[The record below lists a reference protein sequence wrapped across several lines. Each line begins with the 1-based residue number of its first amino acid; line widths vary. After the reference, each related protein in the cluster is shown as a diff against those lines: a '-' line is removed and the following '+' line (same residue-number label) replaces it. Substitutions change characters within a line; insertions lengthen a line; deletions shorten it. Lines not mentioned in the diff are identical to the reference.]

1 MYFTMPLRSTTAMT
15 DRTSGLSQVMLAVF
29 ATFAAAFLASLPTP
43 AQAQNF
49 ENLDRLDGLVAMS
62 VGANLREPGGPVAPI
77 DRRLRLAPC
86 PQTPIVDATQPSF
99 AVVSCTSIGWRIRV
113 PLLPGQNA
121 PQQTTNFAPSRAIAA
136 PARTIVVKKG
146 DPVQLIAGNDQFTIS
161 RLMIADED
169 GAAGTLIRVRQD
181 AKATP
186 VMARVETIGV
196 VRIPGI

>member
-1 MYFTMPLRSTTAMT
+1 MYLSMPLRSTTAMT
-15 DRTSGLSQVMLAVF
+15 DRTSRLSQVMLAVF
-29 ATFAAAFLASLPTP
+29 ATFVTAVLASVPTP
-43 AQAQNF
+43 VQAQNF

-62 VGANLREPGGPVAPI
+62 VGANRGEPGGPVAPL

-113 PLLPGQNA
+113 PLVPSQNA
-121 PQQTTNFAPSRAIAA
+121 PQQTTNFVASRAMAA
-136 PARTIVVKKG
+136 PPRTIVVKKG

-169 GAAGTLIRVRQD
+169 GAAGALIRVRQD
-181 AKATP
+181 AKTTP